1 MPPDFSGLSRDEL
14 AGMPPDFSGF
24 SRDELV
30 RYARHFVLPQVGPG
44 GQARIKGARVLV
56 VGAGGLGSPVALYLA
71 AAGVGTLGIVDHDA
85 VDLSNLQRQLLHGT
99 SSLGRGKV
107 VSARGRLRD
116 ANPHVHVVGH
126 PVRLTSAN
134 ALEILEGYDLAVDGS
149 DNFPTRYLLNDACV
163 LQGKPYVYGAVDR
176 WEGHISVFA
185 APGGPCYRCLF
196 REPPPPG
203 MVPGCAEVGVLG
215 VLPGVVGTLQ
225 ATEVLKLILGVG
237 NPLVGR
243 LLVFDALALSFR
255 EVRLRRNP
263 GCPVCGD
270 APTQTALVDY
280 DLFCGLEPE
289 PSPPEREDLPEI
301 SPTELQDLLAG
312 SSPPFLLDV
321 REPYEWAIG
330 NLATCGAVLI
340 PMGELGRRMG
350 EIPRE
355 GPIVVYCHVGVRS
368 ALVVEALRAQ
378 GLDRVWNLRGG
389 YLAWVDEV
397 DPSLPRY

>member
-1 MPPDFSGLSRDEL
+1 MPPDFSGFSRDEL
-14 AGMPPDFSGF
+14 EGMPPDFSGF

-107 VSARGRLRD
+107 ASARGRLRD

-176 WEGHISVFA
+176 WEATS
-185 APGGPCYRCLF
+185 RCS
-196 REPPPPG
+196 R
-203 MVPGCAEVGVLG
+203 
-215 VLPGVVGTLQ
+215 
-225 ATEVLKLILGVG
+225 
-237 NPLVGR
+237 
-243 LLVFDALALSFR
+243 
-255 EVRLRRNP
+255 
-263 GCPVCGD
+263 
-270 APTQTALVDY
+270 
-280 DLFCGLEPE
+280 
-289 PSPPEREDLPEI
+289 
-301 SPTELQDLLAG
+301 
-312 SSPPFLLDV
+312 
-321 REPYEWAIG
+321 
-330 NLATCGAVLI
+330 
-340 PMGELGRRMG
+340 
-350 EIPRE
+350 PRE
-355 GPIVVYCHVGVRS
+355 GPATGVCSGSPRRRGWFRAAPRS
-368 ALVVEALRAQ
+368 GSWACSP
-378 GLDRVWNLRGG
+378 
-389 YLAWVDEV
+389 AWWG
-397 DPSLPRY
+397 PSRPRRP